1 MHMTTDPTIE
11 TPEQA
16 VERLRQH
23 RALIALEEAPE
34 LLRHVRSQIAA
45 SDGRPEAG
53 EVYRP
58 MSSPLRLSPTDDSD
72 AVFGW
77 IVFWAQ
83 TWSKRLGVK
92 LPTSAVLTYAG
103 DDAIPLGFRAGV
115 TPEQAHDDTRMVAR
129 WLTARFEAIA
139 ADADGADF
147 FDVVQ
152 GAVRDLRGRYPME
165 PGKERLTSDRVCPV
179 CATKAVRAIW
189 HSADLLD
196 VSIECTA
203 CTEAFVAKRGTIE
216 SALGESVCS
225 HVIPP
230 PGEFTPLERRGRC
243 ERCDEL
249 VLERVGRWLR

>member
-1 MHMTTDPTIE
+1 MNLTTDPTAE
-11 TPEQA
+11 TPEQQL
-16 VERLRQH
+16 ERLRQH
-23 RALIALEEAPE
+23 RALLALEAAPE

-77 IVFWAQ
+77 LVFWAQ
-83 TWSKRLGVK
+83 TWSKHLDAK

-103 DDAIPLGFRAGV
+103 DDGIPLGFRAGV

-139 ADADGADF
+139 AHPDGADF
-147 FDVVQ
+147 FDVVD
-152 GAVRDLRGRYPME
+152 GVVHDLRGRYPMK
-165 PGKERLTSDRVCPV
+165 PGKERLTTDRVCPV
-179 CATKAVRAIW
+179 CAERAVRAVW
-189 HSADLLD
+189 HGRDLTD
-196 VSIECTA
+196 VTIECA
-203 CTEAFVAKRGTIE
+203 GCHEVFIARRAVIE
-216 SALGESVCS
+216 RALGESVCS
-225 HVIPP
+225 HIVPASS
-230 PGEFTPLERRGRC
+230 GGRC

-249 VLERVGRWLR
+249 VLDAVGRWLR